1 MVILILFAFLAGIVT
16 ILSPCILP
24 LLPIILSGS
33 LSGGKKRPLGIVTG
47 FIISFTFFTLAL
59 SSIVKATGVNP
70 DALRTIA
77 VIVITLFGASL
88 LIPKTQLWM
97 ELLMSKL
104 SGLIPQSSQAK
115 EGFVGGVLVGISLG
129 LIWAP
134 CVGPILASVITL
146 AATSQ
151 ITFATVLITL
161 AYSLGTSIP
170 MLVITYSGQQLL
182 DKHRWLLTNSA
193 TIQKMFGVLMI
204 ATAVAIFFNID
215 RKFQTYLITK
225 FPQYGAG
232 LTALEDNS
240 LVQNQLSKLGGEGT
254 GLTSGLLLP
263 QTQKAPDFVG
273 GTKWLNADEP
283 LSLNSNLK
291 GKVVLVDFWTYSCIN
306 CVRTFPYLRKWYET
320 YKDKDFVIVGV
331 HSPEFEFEKDT
342 ENVSMALKDYD
353 LQYPVVQDNDFAI
366 WQAYSNKYW
375 PAHYLIDKEGY
386 IRYLHFGEGKYAET
400 ENAIR
405 ALLDE
410 APLSEADMPADP
422 TFRKQTPEIYLGYGR
437 AENYIPSKEIVI
449 NKPWQYPADKEKVP
463 LDAVTLT
470 GNWNVQ
476 EEYILAEDTTAALE
490 LRFLAESVHLV
501 LSAADG
507 EVQKGTVKV
516 FLDGTPLPEKYYTS
530 DSDKSGSITV
540 TVPKKYDVVTT
551 PNEYGEHLLRLEFS
565 QGLSAY
571 AFTFGS

>member
-1 MVILILFAFLAGIVT
+1 MVILILFAFLAGVVT

-47 FIISFTFFTLAL
+47 FIISFTFFTLTL
-59 SSIVKATGVNP
+59 SSLVKATGVNP
-70 DALRTIA
+70 DVLRTIA
-77 VIVITLFGASL
+77 VVVITIFGASL

-104 SGLIPQSSQAK
+104 SGLIPQSTQSK
-115 EGFVGGVLVGISLG
+115 DGFGSGVLVGISLG

-151 ITFATVLITL
+151 ITFAAVLITL

-170 MLVITYSGQQLL
+170 MLLITYSGQQLL

-193 TIQKMFGVLMI
+193 LIQRIFGVLMI
-204 ATAVAIFFNID
+204 ATAIAIFFNID
-215 RKFQTYLITK
+215 RKFQTYLITA

-232 LTALEDNS
+232 LTALEDNK
-240 LVQNQLSKLGGEGT
+240 LVQTQLSKLGGEDT
-254 GLTSGLLLP
+254 GLASGLLLP
-263 QTQKAPDFVG
+263 QTQRAPDFTG
-273 GTKWLNADEP
+273 GTNWLNTEQP
-283 LSLNSNLK
+283 LSLATNLK

-320 YKDKDFVIVGV
+320 YKEKGFVIVGV
-331 HSPEFEFEKDT
+331 HSPEFAFEKDT
-342 ENVSMALKDYD
+342 ENVTMALKEYD

-375 PAHYLIDKEGY
+375 PAHYLIDKDGY
-386 IRYLHFGEGKYAET
+386 IRYLHFGEGKYSET

-410 APLSEADMPADP
+410 APLSEAEMQVDP
-422 TFRKQTPEIYLGYGR
+422 SFRKQSPEIYLGYGR
-437 AENYIPSKEIVI
+437 AENYVPSKEIVI
-449 NKPWQYPADKEKVP
+449 NKPWQYSPASQALP
-463 LDAVTLT
+463 TDAVSLS

-476 EEYILAEDTTAALE
+476 EEYIVAEDDTAALE
-490 LRFLAESVHLV
+490 LRFLAETVYLV
-501 LSAADG
+501 LSAADSDVG
-507 EVQKGTVKV
+507 KGTVKV
-516 FLDGTPLPEKYYTS
+516 LLDGKTLPEKYYTQ
-530 DSDKSGSITV
+530 DVGEDGSLTV
-540 TVPKKYDVVTT
+540 TVPKKYDILTT
-551 PNEYGEHLLRLEFS
+551 PNQYAEHLLRLEFPK
-565 QGLSAY
+565 GISAY